1 MALVLLINYLIIPK
15 TQKSKNIQRGLV
27 SASLLIAVGFI
38 ALSFNTYKWIDSR
51 GIHMNPLFS
60 LKVNF
65 VEWEEIVKVEQV
77 NLEKSGVTKP
87 DRLAFTLQDG

>member
-1 MALVLLINYLIIPK
+1 M
-15 TQKSKNIQRGLV
+15 
-27 SASLLIAVGFI
+27 SASLLIALGFI

-51 GIHMNPLFS
+51 GIHMNPFFS

-77 NLEKSGVTKP
+77 NLEKVE
-87 DRLAFTLQDG
+87 